1 MGYNFMTKLVWL
13 DEYRI
18 GDDTI
23 DQQHKYLFDLANQ
36 IVDPFNDAQK
46 IHHNLK
52 MLYHYVIEHF
62 KVEESFMRQCNYPDY
77 KKHIKEHDE
86 IARKLSEISMSVITG
101 ETSSSDVAE
110 VIHRWQSEHFLEKD
124 LSLADLLQH
133 KNKHKL
139 SAVC

>member
-1 MGYNFMTKLVWL
+1 MGYNFMTKFIWL

-52 MLYHYVIEHF
+52 TLYHYVIEHF
-62 KVEESFMRQCNYPDY
+62 KVEESFMRQCKYPEY
-77 KKHIKEHDE
+77 KEHIKEHEE
-86 IARKLSEISMSVITG
+86 IEKKLSEMSMSVIIG
-101 ETSSSDVAE
+101 DAIFADVAE
-110 VIHRWQSEHFLEKD
+110 VIRRWQFEHFLEKD
-124 LSLADLLQH
+124 LSLTDLLHH
-133 KNKHKL
+133 KNEHKL
-139 SAVC
+139 LADC